1 MSQHGDNPAGPSW
14 HGNHLKRGA
23 LSGSLG
29 PSPVGPRPSIQ
40 VWFECAAAYQR
51 VFRHV
56 DGSSYHAR
64 CPKCGE
70 SIRFKVGPEGTGQRT
85 FRVSC

>member
-1 MSQHGDNPAGPSW
+1 LQSACNGAPS
-14 HGNHLKRGA
+14 
-23 LSGSLG
+23 
-29 PSPVGPRPSIQ
+29 GPRPWIQ
-40 VWFECAAAYQR
+40 VWFDCAGTYQR

-56 DGSSYHAR
+56 DGSSYTAR

-70 SIRFKVGPEGTGQRT
+70 SIRFKVGPDGTGQRT